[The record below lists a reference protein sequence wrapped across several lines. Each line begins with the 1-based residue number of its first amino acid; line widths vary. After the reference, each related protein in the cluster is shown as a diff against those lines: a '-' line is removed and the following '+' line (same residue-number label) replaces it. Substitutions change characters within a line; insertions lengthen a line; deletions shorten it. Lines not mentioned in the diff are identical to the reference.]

1 MPTYLKNFPI
11 PSPTQQQ
18 ERTIS
23 NIAKLILLA
32 NRQKSIEQKHV
43 SFLDDLVDACVME
56 CYFHDHMQE
65 RNLLFLDDV
74 AVLLEQFDSEAS
86 QSAQLEF
93 LDSFYR
99 TTNAS
104 DHPIHNRL
112 PRLTLDSP
120 ELLAVIK
127 GSVTN

>member
-1 MPTYLKNFPI
+1 M
-11 PSPTQQQ
+11 
-18 ERTIS
+18 
-23 NIAKLILLA
+23 AKLILLA
-32 NRQKSIEQKHV
+32 NRQKSIEQNQLHV

-65 RNLLFLDDV
+65 RDLLFLDDV
-74 AVLLEQFDSEAS
+74 AISLKQFDAEAS
-86 QSAQLEF
+86 QTAQLKF

-99 TTNAS
+99 IANTS

-112 PRLTLDSP
+112 LRLTSDSP

-127 GSVTN
+127 GSLTS